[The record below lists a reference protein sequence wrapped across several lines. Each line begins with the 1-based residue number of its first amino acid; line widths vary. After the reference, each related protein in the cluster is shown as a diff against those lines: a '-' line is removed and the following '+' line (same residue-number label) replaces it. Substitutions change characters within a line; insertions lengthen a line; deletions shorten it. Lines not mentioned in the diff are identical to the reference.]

1 MSDSLSM
8 SELRRLITDQQQK
21 IDQLEKKVTVAERQ
35 AEAAEQYSRQDCL
48 ILRGKLNIRPN
59 HSFREEV
66 MRLIDFHTG
75 VRFPGWC
82 VNTTHWLGGG
92 NSIIIRF
99 NNKAVRD
106 EVYRNRVPK
115 EVGRRGL
122 FIHESL
128 TASKTA
134 LVSRCAALRNKQQI
148 TTYYTQGGHV
158 LVKKSKQSPS
168 ILVTPD
174 MTEDNIIEKLNRQ
187 PDSYREAVVQQ
198 GDGQNL
204 RRETR
209 DAGTA
214 SATGHTRNEQNMDKD
229 TEKNTETSQD
239 TRKGKSKHEE
249 IRKNQASQGQP
260 RQPSHKG
267 KGRGIKSSTKT
278 THHLKASMT
287 KMMKVSWDLTALIQV
302 MIRKQ
307 MMGWLPQNKQT
318 ARTHTR
324 LSQKKKTRNSR
335 KRSKQ
340 KQHKNLVCMSPNL
353 QTRTLTQKAK
363 TLLMGK
369 GLHHWPLQ
377 KRKRR
382 TTNGENKLD
391 RIKPS
396 LPIGTERDFLP
407 EHRFIHVRAVCHGRV
422 DWKSSENHNLP

>member
-128 TASKTA
+128 TASKMA

-174 MTEDNIIEKLNRQ
+174 MTEENIIEKLNRQ

-214 SATGHTRNEQNMDKD
+214 SATGHTTNEQNMDKD
-229 TEKNTETSQD
+229 TEKNTETSQEQE
-239 TRKGKSKHEE
+239 REKANMKKQEESSKPGTT
-249 IRKNQASQGQP
+249 KATKSQGE
-260 RQPSHKG
+260 G
-267 KGRGIKSSTKT
+267 EGDKSSQKNT
-278 THHLKASMT
+278 S
-287 KMMKVSWDLTALIQV
+287 
-302 MIRKQ
+302 
-307 MMGWLPQNKQT
+307 PQNEHDEDDESQLGSDSTDSSDDQKTDDGMTSSKQT
-318 ARTHTR
+318 NSKDTHKAQTKNTKQQEKKQTKAAQKPGVHEPKPADKDTNTESKNTSDGER
-324 LSQKKKTRNSR
+324 SSSLTPPKAKKKN
-335 KRSKQ
+335 
-340 KQHKNLVCMSPNL
+340 N
-353 QTRTLTQKAK
+353 
-363 TLLMGK
+363 
-369 GLHHWPLQ
+369 
-377 KRKRR
+377 KRR
-382 TTNGENKLD
+382 K
-391 RIKPS
+391 
-396 LPIGTERDFLP
+396 
-407 EHRFIHVRAVCHGRV
+407 
-422 DWKSSENHNLP
+422 

>member
-128 TASKTA
+128 TASKMA

-214 SATGHTRNEQNMDKD
+214 SATGHTTNEQSMDKD
-229 TEKNTETSQD
+229 TEKNTETKQEQEREKANMKKQEES
-239 TRKGKSKHEE
+239 SKPGTT
-249 IRKNQASQGQP
+249 KATKSQGE
-260 RQPSHKG
+260 G
-267 KGRGIKSSTKT
+267 EGDKSSQK
-278 THHLKASMT
+278 THHLKASIT

-324 LSQKKKTRNSR
+324 LRQKTRNSR

-396 LPIGTERDFLP
+396 LPILIEISCLNIDSFMFGQF
-407 EHRFIHVRAVCHGRV
+407 VMGV
-422 DWKSSENHNLP
+422 